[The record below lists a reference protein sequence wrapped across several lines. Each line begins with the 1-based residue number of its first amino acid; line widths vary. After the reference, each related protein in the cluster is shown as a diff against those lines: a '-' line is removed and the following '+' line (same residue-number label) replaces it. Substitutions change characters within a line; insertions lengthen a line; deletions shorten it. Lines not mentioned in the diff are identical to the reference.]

1 MLISAEERVRY
12 DRQII
17 LRDIGE
23 GGQEKLRAGSVL
35 VVGAGGL
42 GAPVLSYLVAAGVGR
57 VGLIDDDD
65 VQLSNLHRQIL
76 YTTRDI
82 GRSKA
87 ECAADRLSALNPE
100 VKLEAHVARFTAAN
114 ARRLVAQY
122 AVIVNAVDNFPARY
136 LLNDACVLE
145 RRTMVD
151 GAVLEMMG
159 VAMTTRG
166 GESTCYR
173 CLFPVSPPPEGT
185 QVCSEAGVL
194 GPIPGVIGA
203 VQALEVLKVLTGA
216 GEPLYDRLLQF
227 DGAALT
233 FHEVAVT
240 RSATCAVCGPRP
252 TITELGGDDV

>member
-12 DRQII
+12 DRQLI
-17 LRDIGE
+17 LREIGE
-23 GGQEKLRAGSVL
+23 SGQEKLRAGAVL

-57 VGLIDDDD
+57 VGLIDDDV

-76 YTTRDI
+76 YTSRDI

-87 ECAADRLSALNPE
+87 ACAAERLAALNPG
-100 VKLEAHVARFTAAN
+100 VRLEAHSARFTATN

-122 AVIVNAVDNFPARY
+122 DVIVSAVDNFPARY

-145 RRTMVD
+145 RRTLVD
-151 GAVLEMMG
+151 GAVLEMTG

-166 GESTCYR
+166 GDTTCYR
-173 CLFPVSPPPEGT
+173 CLFPVPPPPEGASA
-185 QVCSEAGVL
+185 CSEAGVL
-194 GPIPGVIGA
+194 GPVPGVIGA
-203 VQALEVLKVLTGA
+203 IQALEVLKVLTGA

-233 FHEVAVT
+233 FHEVAVA

-252 TITELGGDDV
+252 TITELGGEDA

>member
-76 YTTRDI
+76 YTTCDI

-100 VKLEAHVARFTAAN
+100 VKLEAHEARFTAAN

-145 RRTMVD
+145 RRTLVD

-159 VAMTTRG
+159 VAMTTKG

-173 CLFPVSPPPEGT
+173 CLFPVPPPPEGT
-185 QVCSEAGVL
+185 PVCSEAGVL
-194 GPIPGVIGA
+194 GPVPGVIGA

-233 FHEVAVT
+233 FHEVAVA
-240 RSATCAVCGPRP
+240 RSATCAVCGPQP
-252 TITELGGDDV
+252 TITELGGGDA